1 MRGIARSDFLRFNHG
16 LLSYSCKAFL
26 RFLQMETSDHALS
39 QQIHAIN
46 VHITEGVQALAEPR
60 VSKTTFIKYD
70 HEPVNV
76 PIISRTI
83 CRSQSSQL
91 LDKHLNQRCYPN
103 NDRANSLILGELVF
117 R

>member
-1 MRGIARSDFLRFNHG
+1 MLV
-16 LLSYSCKAFL
+16 
-26 RFLQMETSDHALS
+26 S
-39 QQIHAIN
+39 QQFHAIN
-46 VHITEGVQALAEPR
+46 VHVTEGVQAFAEPR
-60 VSKTTFIKYD
+60 VSETSFIKYN
-70 HEPVNV
+70 HEPVIV

-83 CRSQSSQL
+83 CRFQSSQL